1 MARPPLES
9 PTGRFIGVVHLQR
22 ALREPPQTLVGS
34 IIDRDLESVSPSD
47 SIGTVTRILAT
58 YNLTALAV
66 VDDAGRLVGAVSVDD
81 VLDHLMPDDWRDA
94 DDDVTDEAIEKSAN
108 G

>member
-1 MARPPLES
+1 M
-9 PTGRFIGVVHLQR
+9 VHLQR

-66 VDDAGRLVGAVSVDD
+66 VDDADRLVGAVSVDD

-94 DDDVTDEAIEKSAN
+94 DDDVTDEAIEKECKWLTL
-108 G
+108 